1 MSLLSFATWK
11 DTIPIGL
18 SIFATRAL
26 DTTISERCF
35 SASCNKKTK
44 KMVD

>member
-35 SASCNKKTK
+35 SASYIKKTK